1 MNSERIERKLAAIV
15 AADVAGY
22 SRLMAAD
29 EEGTLARLKAHR
41 KALIDPKIVEHS
53 GRIIKTTG
61 DGMLIEF
68 ASVVDAVRCVVEIQR
83 GMLERNADIPSDK
96 RIDFRVGINIGDVI
110 VDGED
115 IYGDGVNV
123 AARME
128 SLAEP
133 GGILVSGVVR
143 DQVRDK
149 LSFSF
154 DDLGDRNVKNIPRP
168 VRAYRVN
175 LSDDGRPP
183 APAAK
188 ASRGLGVV
196 GAAVLLL
203 VALAGGAAW
212 YFFIANRPAAVATS
226 APAPAASNAAAPAA
240 PVEAAH
246 LSLVVL
252 PFKNLSGDPAQ
263 DYFID
268 GITDNLTTD
277 LSRIRNSF
285 VISSTT
291 AFTYKGKTVDAKEI
305 GKELGVRYVLEGS
318 AQRDGNRV
326 RVNAQ
331 LIDAETGA
339 HLWAE
344 RFEEDVADLFKLQ
357 DQVVARLDNTLGLQ
371 LVKAEAERGTRSK
384 NPDVVDLT
392 MRGNALFQ
400 LQPLT
405 KDNNDAARTSF
416 EQALKIDPNDVA
428 ALTGDAVAHLHE
440 KQMGWT
446 RPEIDYEAKIL
457 GQAQR
462 AIALAPNNELP
473 YYAKSYYLFLLRRAN
488 EALGAADAGL
498 AINPNSALL
507 YGVRALAQNSLGHFE
522 QAKSDITNA
531 MRLSPHD
538 PFMLF
543 WPIYLGDAELG
554 LGHFDAAIDAYH
566 RSIDL
571 GFRAFVPY
579 VDLAAAYA
587 LQGKMEDAKTALAEA
602 RRLYPQLTVKWLQS
616 VAPNI
621 PNLFEG
627 ARKAGLPEE

>member
-1 MNSERIERKLAAIV
+1 MVSGRIERKLAAIV

-83 GMLERNADIPSDK
+83 GMLEQNADIPSDK

>member
-1 MNSERIERKLAAIV
+1 VSETRKLAAILV
-15 AADVAGY
+15 SDVVGY
-22 SRLMAAD
+22 SRLTGAD
-29 EEGTLARLKAHR
+29 EDRILARLRALR
-41 KALIDPKIVEHS
+41 SDLIDPIIAVHH
-53 GRIIKTTG
+53 GRVVKRTG
-61 DGMLIEF
+61 DGAIVEF
-68 ASVVDAVRCVVEIQR
+68 RSVVDAVRCAIEVQS
-83 GMLERNADIPSDK
+83 GMLERNAGLPPEK
-96 RIDFRVGINIGDVI
+96 RIEFRVGIHLGDV
-110 VDGED
+110 VEEADGD
-115 IYGDGVNV
+115 LMGDGVNI
-123 AARME
+123 AARLE
-128 SLAEP
+128 SIAKQ
-133 GGILVSGVVR
+133 GGICLSEQAYW
-143 DQVRDK
+143 QVRSRLDLK
-149 LSFSF
+149 VS
-154 DDLGDRNVKNIPRP
+154 DLGPTQLKNIVEP
-168 VRAYRVN
+168 VRVYSLEV
-175 LSDDGRPP
+175 G
-183 APAAK
+183 APAQPKPGEPKRRLSPALL
-188 ASRGLGVV
+188 ALGI
-196 GAAVLLL
+196 AALAVLAAGIGWYLL
-203 VALAGGAAW
+203 VASRSPPLT
-212 YFFIANRPAAVATS
+212 IT
-226 APAPAASNAAAPAA
+226 APTPVASNAGAPA
-240 PVEAAH
+240 EAAH
-246 LSLVVL
+246 LSVVVL
-252 PFKNLSGDPAQ
+252 PFKNLSGDPSQ
-263 DYFID
+263 DYFAD

-285 VISSTT
+285 VIASTT
-291 AFTYKGKTVDAKEI
+291 AFTYKGKTVDAKAI

-318 AQRDGNRV
+318 VQRDQNRV

-405 KDNNDAARTSF
+405 KDNNDAARTLF
-416 EQALKIDPNDVA
+416 EQALKIDPNDVV

-440 KQMGWT
+440 KQLGWT
-446 RPEIDYEAKIL
+446 RPETDYEAKIL
-457 GQAQR
+457 GQAER
-462 AIALAPNNELP
+462 AIVLAPNNELP
-473 YYAKSYYLFLLRRAN
+473 YYAKSFYLFLSRRAN
-488 EALGAADAGL
+488 DALGAADAGL

-507 YGVRALAQNSLGHFE
+507 YGMRGLAENSLGQYE
-522 QAKSDITNA
+522 QAKADITEA

-543 WPIYLGDAELG
+543 WPVYLGDAELG

-571 GFRAFVPY
+571 GFRSFIPY

-587 LQGKMEDAKTALAEA
+587 LQGRMEDAKTALTEA
-602 RRLYPQLTVKWLQS
+602 RHLDPQLTVKWLRS

>member
-1 MNSERIERKLAAIV
+1 MVGTRKLAAIL

-22 SRLMAAD
+22 SRLTGAD
-29 EEGTLARLKAHR
+29 EEGTLARIR
-41 KALIDPKIVEHS
+41 ALRSEVIDSILAANR
-53 GRIIKTTG
+53 GRIANTAG
-61 DGMLIEF
+61 DSLLVEF
-68 ASVVDAVRCVVEIQR
+68 ASAVDAVRAAKEIQR
-83 GMLERNADIPSDK
+83 AMALRNAEFVSDK
-96 RIDFRVGINIGDVI
+96 RIEFRIGVHVGDVM
-110 VDGED
+110 VEDDGD
-115 IYGDGVNV
+115 LRGDGVNI
-123 AARME
+123 AARLE
-128 SLAEP
+128 GIAKPGGVCLSEDAYRQVKAKVDLAVIDLGQQRLKNIAEP
-133 GGILVSGVVR
+133 VR
-143 DQVRDK
+143 TYSLQV
-149 LSFSF
+149 
-154 DDLGDRNVKNIPRP
+154 G
-168 VRAYRVN
+168 
-175 LSDDGRPP
+175 
-183 APAAK
+183 APASK
-188 ASRGLGVV
+188 TVPSNSRSTLAR
-196 GAAVLLL
+196 AAAAIAALLI
-203 VALAGGAAW
+203 VIAGIAW
-212 YFFIANRPAAVATS
+212 YLFVANRPAIVAT
-226 APAPAASNAAAPAA
+226 NVAA
-240 PVEAAH
+240 PVGAKSVAPAEAAH
-246 LSLVVL
+246 LSIVVL

-263 DYFID
+263 DYFVD

-285 VISSTT
+285 VIASTT
-291 AFTYKGKTVDAKEI
+291 AFTYKRKTLDAKEI

-318 AQRDGNRV
+318 VQRNPNQV

-331 LIDAETGA
+331 LIDAQSGA

-357 DQVVARLDNTLGLQ
+357 DQVVARLANTLGLQ

-405 KDNNDAARTSF
+405 KDNNDAARTFF
-416 EQALKIDPNDVA
+416 EQALDIDPNDVT
-428 ALTGDAVAHLHE
+428 ALTGDAIAHLHE
-440 KQMGWT
+440 KQTGWT
-446 RPEIDYEAKIL
+446 RPETDYEAKIL
-457 GQAQR
+457 GQAER

-507 YGVRALAQNSLGHFE
+507 YGMRCLAENSLGQFE
-522 QAKSDITNA
+522 QAKTDITNA

-543 WPIYLGDAELG
+543 WPMYLGDSELG
-554 LGHFDAAIDAYH
+554 LGHLDAAIDAYH
-566 RSIDL
+566 KTIDR
-571 GFRAFVPY
+571 GFHFFAPY

-587 LQGKMEDAKTALAEA
+587 LQGKMEEAKTALVEA
-602 RRLYPQLTVKWLQS
+602 RRLNPQLTVKWLQS

-627 ARKAGLPEE
+627 ARKAGLPDE